1 MELETVRKCAIIYRI
16 FFGLSSL
23 FFVRWVFLCDVVLVI
38 FSFQEEI
45 LYGTV

>member
-1 MELETVRKCAIIYRI
+1 MELETVPKCAIIYRI
-16 FFGLSSL
+16 FYDWSPL
-23 FFVRWVFLCDVVLVI
+23 FFVSWVFLCDVILII